1 MSGGLFRPRPEGQ
14 IWDKEERILRGPGDR
29 TGRAGLR
36 PLQRP
41 ELVGYNELSIR
52 FQGDIGVITAFSLFV
67 ITAFSLFA
75 SSCSRRPHVEVM
87 LVSLP
92 APNSESTGSGN
103 LVKISVGN

>member
-1 MSGGLFRPRPEGQ
+1 MSGGVFRPRPEGQ

-36 PLQRP
+36 PSQRS

-52 FQGDIGVITAFSLFV
+52 FQGDIGV